1 MKELFKT
8 KVDYN
13 VLGGKEQE
21 SFNYA
26 KTAFKLAEYG
36 FHCNL
41 MPADKHGADM
51 IAYHISTGK
60 IISIQLKGSR
70 ATLNKKYEGKN
81 IWIAYIDQRTDELCM
96 YDHDLA
102 MSMFEQGPSALTES
116 WLVKGQY
123 SGMSLHNQFNDII
136 IRL

>member
-1 MKELFKT
+1 
-8 KVDYN
+8 
-13 VLGGKEQE
+13 
-21 SFNYA
+21 
-26 KTAFKLAEYG
+26 
-36 FHCNL
+36 
-41 MPADKHGADM
+41 M
-51 IAYHISTGK
+51 IAYHIFTGK

-70 ATLNKKYEGKN
+70 VTLNKKYKDKN

-102 MSMFEQGPSALTES
+102 VDIFEKGQSALTES
-116 WLVKGQY
+116 CLVKGQY